1 MKPLLKK
8 ITLYSMLLIIVSSL
22 LVLPLNVLSSG
33 DYFYVKSYNY
43 KSSSGGDVYPGSEN
57 TLLTVEAQYNGTL
70 NSTNVFAC
78 LDVPPGFSFPSTKC
92 SPAYKLGSNE
102 IAEEVSNGE
111 IVRFSFRLDVDKS
124 VSPGYYVFTLN
135 ITFNYNGML
144 MYELH
149 NLTIQVHP
157 YPKLVLGII
166 DTYFTPSAYPG
177 QTNAN
182 LVVEVKNNGNS
193 TIQYANIKAEL
204 PNIIEP
210 NNPRT
215 TLNNLNPDQITTITF
230 NNLMISPN
238 AKPGIYHGK
247 LDIYAQMETTDG
259 VRYDYSTIIDFTFKI
274 EEPPPLNYTILDY
287 GLTSNYPLPGTR
299 NTRFYLRIQ
308 NMEGSVFRVV
318 VANITLHNAVFGNGS
333 TRSVTVV
340 NGPINYGDVF
350 TITSDYINIMNN
362 TDFVKIY
369 VKMSVLVENNGKT
382 YWVTTSNVF
391 LIKLRKE
398 KPPIILL
405 NNYWSSQ
412 HAYPGS
418 TDQTLVIEMLVN
430 TDVDITSGYAV
441 LTFDQDVFYP
451 RKITINRL
459 SFQGNNIGELRF
471 SPIDIS
477 INATPGNYTANLLLV
492 LNIRDSDGSY
502 KLVNYTYKIIVEISS
517 LEVDPL
523 KIIHVKWSSGS
534 AYINSTGN
542 TLVITEQNIIDATIE
557 TITAKI
563 IFPNGIYS
571 DNTKSNYDIKTI
583 TNTINYGEYV
593 TIEYNNIVI
602 TGNASLESP
611 IILEQC
617 ILVNIDGSQAWINKT
632 YVVWAKISNPELNI
646 SLIDTGFN
654 TRIVGEEID
663 NAGIYLMFQS
673 YSHDQINQLILSI
686 ELPDGIRGPNEKKKL
701 VIIEKTTINYL
712 DTFTITIDGLRIN
725 TTQSKEV
732 LKIRIRARL
741 VAGSTVYEASREY
754 NARLFL
760 NSSYFPIIV
769 TGSRITYNNQPA
781 TIMPNSYGLSLSL
794 IMTNYAAVTVSSV
807 KVKLEMPNG
816 FKILGSDT
824 SYVNNIAPGATFS
837 ITYRFNSE
845 NITPGTYS
853 ALAQIEAAINEKG
866 STIILKKTYRIK
878 LVVESP
884 SRYESKIEILSYY
897 WGTTTPTQVYPGDRK
912 APLTINVINLGPY
925 RIPSLKAELLPLD
938 PSIKVLN
945 NDVLCQAL
953 EVGSSCRLTFYLDL
967 ANVSAGIKKFTLKIS
982 YLQGLYGS
990 INIISYKY
998 DLVLSLI
1005 EYSGIYKGMR
1015 IHVTDMGWLND
1026 WPAYPGSKKAVYTI
1040 TLANL
1045 EPYNIGSII
1054 GVLETSINITNATL
1068 NGLQAY
1074 VAGPI
1079 NSLQTF
1085 TLSFTVNIGEDV
1097 KPGIYPGIVKISYYV
1112 HSGNGGI
1119 RRTLLLPIAINI
1131 SDPAKAFDMIQYGWI
1146 NGQPPLKI
1154 HGAEYYVILRNSEI
1168 PSLTGLYMEVSL
1180 PNNITLSTTNTS
1192 TGKIVPKTITPSIPS
1207 AQQLSQNQL
1216 LKILMQQTTSMPQ
1229 GQTSIGKGDFASFV
1243 IKMNLYL
1250 KHPVNTHIHAEI
1262 HFIDHWGSKYSV
1274 PIDVP
1279 LIITGVPVKL
1289 SILPTSPVVVFNNGT
1304 GYIDVLVVNKYVG
1317 EIYDN
1322 YLVLIPQSPNIIPV
1336 DNVKYIDVIKSG
1348 ENVTFRYKLIYN
1360 PIAVSQYM
1368 GYSGYVQG
1376 LSAIFRVALI
1386 YRDLSGAV
1394 NVYNTT
1400 LAAKVSPF
1408 IDIELAKDS
1417 VVKYKNG
1424 VIYVNGLLINYGI
1437 SEARSVYVKVVYEN
1451 YSSLSFLGDIDPA
1464 SQTAFRVELKLPIIP
1479 KGNVTVIV
1487 GYRDE
1492 YNSQYIRKYYLPI
1505 MHEEV
1510 KTFTTITAQAGGVI
1524 HYYYLTI
1531 IAVVVFLGG
1540 VFYVLY
1546 RYTSKAFKQR
1556 KTT

>member
-1 MKPLLKK
+1 MSPLFKK
-8 ITLYSMLLIIVSSL
+8 TTLYLMLLIIISSL

-78 LDVPPGFSFPSTKC
+78 LNVPPGFSFPSTKC
-92 SPAYKLGSNE
+92 SPAYKLGTNE
-102 IAEEVSNGE
+102 IVEEVSNGE
-111 IVRFSFRLDVDKS
+111 IVRFSFRIDVDKT

-135 ITFNYNGML
+135 ITFNYNGVL

-182 LVVEVKNNGNS
+182 LVIEVKNNGNS
-193 TIQYANIKAEL
+193 TIQYADIKAEL
-204 PNIIEP
+204 PQIIEP

-215 TLNNLNPDQITTITF
+215 TLTNLDPDRITTITF

-238 AKPGIYHGK
+238 AEPGIYHGK
-247 LDIYAQMETTDG
+247 LNIYAQMETSDG

-362 TDFVKIY
+362 TDFVKIC

-405 NNYWSSQ
+405 NNYWLSQ
-412 HAYPGS
+412 HVYPGS
-418 TDQTLVIEMLVN
+418 TDQTLIIEMLIN

-477 INATPGNYTANLLLV
+477 INATPGNYTANLLFV
-492 LNIRDSDGSY
+492 LNIRDNDGSY

-523 KIIHVKWSSGS
+523 KIIHVKWGSGS

-542 TLVITEQNIIDATIE
+542 TLLITEQNIIDATIE

-583 TNTINYGEYV
+583 TTTINYGEYLSL
-593 TIEYNNIVI
+593 EYNNIVI
-602 TGNASLESP
+602 TDNALPESP
-611 IILEQC
+611 FILEQC

-632 YVVWAKISNPELNI
+632 YIVWAKISNPELNI
-646 SLIDTGFN
+646 SLIDTGFT

-663 NAGIYLMFQS
+663 NAGIYLTFQS
-673 YSHDQINQLILSI
+673 YSHDRINQLILSV
-686 ELPDGIRGPNEKKKL
+686 ELPDGMRGPNEKKKL
-701 VIIEKTTINYL
+701 IIVEKTTIDYL

-725 TTQSKEV
+725 TTQTEEV
-732 LKIRIRARL
+732 LKINIRARL
-741 VAGSTVYEASREY
+741 VTGNAVYEASREY
-754 NARLFL
+754 SARLFL

-794 IMTNYAAVTVSSV
+794 IMTNYAAVTISSV

-816 FKILGSDT
+816 FKILGSDI
-824 SYVNNIAPGATFS
+824 SYVNNIAPGTTFS
-837 ITYRFNSE
+837 ITYRFNSK

-853 ALAQIEAAINEKG
+853 ALANIEATINEKG
-866 STIILKKTYRIK
+866 STIVLKKNYRIK

-897 WGTTTPTQVYPGDRK
+897 WGTTTPTQVFPGDRK
-912 APLTINVINLGPY
+912 APLTINIINLGPY
-925 RIPSLKAELLPLD
+925 RIPSLKAELVPLD
-938 PSIKVLN
+938 SSIKVLN
-945 NDVLCQAL
+945 NDVLCQAV

-998 DLVLSLI
+998 DLALSLI

-1015 IHVTDMGWLND
+1015 IYITDMGWLND

-1097 KPGIYPGIVKISYYV
+1097 KPGIYPGLVKISYYV
-1112 HSGNGGI
+1112 YSGNGGI

-1131 SDPAKAFDMIQYGWI
+1131 SDPARAFDIVQYGWV

-1154 HGAEYYVILRNSEI
+1154 HGAEYYVIVRNSEI
-1168 PSLTGLYMEVSL
+1168 PSLIGLYMDVSL

-1192 TGKIVPKTITPSIPS
+1192 IGKIVPRTIIPSIPGT
-1207 AQQLSQNQL
+1207 QKPSQNQL
-1216 LKILMQQTTSMPQ
+1216 LKMLIQQTTAPQ
-1229 GQTSIGKGDFASFV
+1229 GQVSLSKGDFASFV

-1250 KHPVNTHIHAEI
+1250 EHPINTSIHTRI
-1262 HFIDHWGSKYSV
+1262 QFIDHWGSRYS
-1274 PIDVP
+1274 ISEEIP
-1279 LIITGVPVKL
+1279 LVITGIPQK
-1289 SILPTSPVVVFNNGT
+1289 ITIIPASPVVVFRNGT
-1304 GYIDVLVVNKYVG
+1304 GYIDILVINKYVG
-1317 EIYDN
+1317 SIYDN
-1322 YLVLIPQSPNIIPV
+1322 YLVLIPQTPSIIPV
-1336 DNVKYIDVIKSG
+1336 DNIKYISKIESR
-1348 ENVTFRYKLIYN
+1348 ENITLRYKLVYN
-1360 PIAVSQYM
+1360 PVTV
-1368 GYSGYVQG
+1368 SGYGGYMQG
-1376 LSAIFRVALI
+1376 LSAVFRVALI
-1386 YRDLSGAV
+1386 YRDLSGVV

-1400 LAAKVSPF
+1400 LAAKTAPF
-1408 IDIELAKDS
+1408 IDLELSKDT
-1417 VVKYKNG
+1417 VVKYKAG
-1424 VIYVNGLLINYGI
+1424 VIYVNGLLINYGV
-1437 SEARSVYVKVVYEN
+1437 SQARSVYIKVVYKN
-1451 YSSLSFLGDIDPA
+1451 YSSLSFLVDVDPA
-1464 SQTAFRVELKLPIIP
+1464 SQTAFRVELKLPIKP
-1479 KGNVTVIV
+1479 EGNLTVII

-1492 YNSQYIRKYYLPI
+1492 YNSEYTKRYSLPI
-1505 MHEEV
+1505 TYEEV
-1510 KTFTTITAQAGGVI
+1510 KTTLTITTQHGEEIIG
-1524 HYYYLTI
+1524 YYHLTI
-1531 IAVVVFLGG
+1531 ILIAIFLAG
-1540 VFYVLY
+1540 VFYLIY
-1546 RYTSKAFKQR
+1546 RYTSKLLKQR
-1556 KTT
+1556 RLVH

>member
-1 MKPLLKK
+1 MGSMFRR
-8 ITLYSMLLIIVSSL
+8 ITLYLILLIIVLSL
-22 LVLPLNVLSSG
+22 FVLPSNVLSSG
-33 DYFYVKSYNY
+33 DHFYIKNYRY

-78 LDVPPGFSFPSTKC
+78 LNVPSGFSFPSTKC
-92 SPAYKLGSNE
+92 SPAYELGANE
-102 IAEEVSNGE
+102 IVEEVSDGE
-111 IVRFSFRLDVDKS
+111 IVRFSFRIDVDKS
-124 VSPGYYVFTLN
+124 VSPGYYTFRLN
-135 ITFNYNGML
+135 ISFVYNGVL

-157 YPKLVLGII
+157 YPKLVLGIRDI
-166 DTYFTPSAYPG
+166 YFTPSAYPG

-182 LVVEVKNNGNS
+182 LEIEVKNNGDS
-193 TIQYANIKAEL
+193 KIQYADIKAEL

-215 TLNNLNPDQITTITF
+215 TLNNLDPDQIATITF

-238 AKPGIYHGK
+238 AKPGTYHGE
-247 LDIYAQMETTDG
+247 LNIYAQMETSDG
-259 VRYDYSTIIDFTFKI
+259 VRYDYSSIIRFTFKI
-274 EEPPPLNYTILDY
+274 EDPPPLNYTILDY

-299 NTRFYLRIQ
+299 NTRFYLKIQ

-340 NGPINYGDVF
+340 NGPINYGEVF

-362 TDFVKIY
+362 TNFVKIC
-369 VKMSVLVENNGKT
+369 VELNVLVEDNGKT
-382 YWVTTSNVF
+382 YWVTANNIF
-391 LIKLRKE
+391 LINLRKE
-398 KPPIILL
+398 KPPIVLL
-405 NNYWSSQ
+405 DNYWLSQ

-418 TDQTLVIEMLVN
+418 ADQTLVVEMLAD

-441 LTFDQDVFYP
+441 LIFDQDVFYP
-451 RKITINRL
+451 RKITINKL

-477 INATPGNYTANLLLV
+477 INATPGNYTADLLLV
-492 LNIRDSDGSY
+492 LNIRDNDGSY
-502 KLVNYTYKIIVEISS
+502 KLVNYTYKIIVEISN
-517 LEVDPL
+517 LEIDPL
-523 KIIHVKWSSGS
+523 KIVHVKWNSGS

-542 TLVITEQNIIDATIE
+542 TLAITEQNIIDVTIE
-557 TITAKI
+557 SITAKI
-563 IFPNGIYS
+563 IFPNGVYS
-571 DNTKSNYDIKTI
+571 ENTKSNYDIKTI
-583 TNTINYGEYV
+583 ANKINYGGYI
-593 TIEYNNIVI
+593 TIEYDNIVI
-602 TGNASLESP
+602 TSNVSLGAP
-611 IILEQC
+611 FILEQC

-632 YVVWAKISNPELNI
+632 YIVWAKISNPELNI
-646 SLIDTGFN
+646 SLIDKGFT
-654 TRIVGEEID
+654 TRFVGEEID
-663 NAGIYLMFQS
+663 NAGIYLTFQS
-673 YSHDQINQLILSI
+673 YSHDQINQLVLSV

-701 VIIEKTTINYL
+701 VITEKTNINYL

-725 TTQSKEV
+725 TTLSEEV
-732 LKIRIRARL
+732 LKIKICARL
-741 VAGSTVYEASREY
+741 ITGNAVYEASKEY
-754 NARLFL
+754 SARLFL
-760 NSSYFPIIV
+760 NSSYFPIII

-794 IMTNYAAVTVSSV
+794 IMTNYAATTISSV

-824 SYVNNIAPGATFS
+824 SYVNNIAPGTTFS
-837 ITYRFNSE
+837 ITYKFNSE
-845 NITPGTYS
+845 NITPGTYN

-866 STIILKKTYRIK
+866 STIVLKKTYRIK
-878 LVVESP
+878 LVVEP
-884 SRYESKIEILSYY
+884 PDKYESRIEVLSYY
-897 WGTTTPTQVYPGDRK
+897 WGTTSPTQVYPGDRK

-925 RIPSLKAELLPLD
+925 RIPSLKAELVPLD

-967 ANVSAGIKKFTLKIS
+967 ANASAGVKKFALKIR

-990 INIISYKY
+990 INVISYKY
-998 DLVLSLI
+998 DLALSLI

-1015 IHVTDMGWLND
+1015 IYITDMGWLND

-1068 NGLQAY
+1068 GGLQAY

-1085 TLSFTVNIGEDV
+1085 TLSFTVNIGKDV

-1112 HSGNGGI
+1112 YSGNGGI

-1131 SDPAKAFDMIQYGWI
+1131 SDPSKTFDIIQYGWI

-1168 PSLTGLYMEVSL
+1168 PSLKGLYMVVSL
-1180 PNNITLSTTNTS
+1180 PNNITLSSTNTS
-1192 TGKIVPKTITPSIPS
+1192 TGKIVPKTIIPSIPS
-1207 AQQLSQNQL
+1207 TQQLSQNQL
-1216 LKILMQQTTSMPQ
+1216 LKMLMQQTTSMPQ

-1250 KHPVNTHIHAEI
+1250 RHPVNTLIHAEI

-1289 SILPTSPVVVFNNGT
+1289 FILPTSPVVVFNNGT

-1322 YLVLIPQSPNIIPV
+1322 YLVLIPQLPNIIPI
-1336 DNVKYIDVIKSG
+1336 DNVKYMDVIKSG

-1417 VVKYKNG
+1417 VAKYKNG

-1451 YSSLSFLGDIDPA
+1451 YSSLTFLGDIDPA

-1479 KGNVTVIV
+1479 KDNVTIII

-1492 YNSQYIRKYYLPI
+1492 YNSQYIKKYYLPI

-1510 KTFTTITAQAGGVI
+1510 KTFTTITAQSSGVI

-1531 IAVVVFLGG
+1531 IVVAVFLGG
-1540 VFYVLY
+1540 VFYLLY
-1546 RYTSKAFKQR
+1546 RYTSKAFRQR
-1556 KTT
+1556 KAT